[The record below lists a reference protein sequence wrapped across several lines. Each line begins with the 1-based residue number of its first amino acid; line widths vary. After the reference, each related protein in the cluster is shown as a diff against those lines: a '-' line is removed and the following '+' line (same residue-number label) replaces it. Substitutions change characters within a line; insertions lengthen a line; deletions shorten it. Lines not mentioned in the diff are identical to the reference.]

1 MKKIILLLA
10 LTFSSILFSQDRFE
24 KIDQYLKYLY
34 NNNKFMGSLCIREG
48 ENVVFS
54 KAYGFADVD
63 QKIAADRLTKYKIG
77 SISKTFTAV
86 MILQLIEEKKLRPE
100 TKLTRFF
107 PKVAN
112 AESISVYD
120 LLHQRTGIP
129 DYVNQ
134 DSITNAEMNSA
145 DIKKALYDKIAKY
158 DSHFAPGSQF
168 EYSNSN
174 YFLLGGIIEKVTQK
188 SFAENLEE
196 RIVKKAGLGKT
207 EEKTEMSD
215 KGAVKKKSFVPTTY
229 YTSET
234 TNIKNKESYS
244 YAFNGEQW
252 ERFPEWNNDVAF
264 ASGGIIATPADLTR
278 FISALFER
286 KLINSKSLEMMTEM
300 KDGYGM
306 ALFQFPFGDRKFF
319 GHNGKIENFNSTMGY
334 NPDEKLSVSL
344 IENGSNYSLNDI
356 MIGVLSM
363 YYKLPFPFPS
373 FEKISDD
380 MIAQYSGTYASTQ
393 IPLKLTVFGKNG
405 ELMAQGTGQSA
416 FPLTM
421 QSEKTFIFASAGIE
435 IDFEEKGLILKQGG
449 MKFDFTKE

>member
-1 MKKIILLLA
+1 MKKLILLLA
-10 LTFSSILFSQDRFE
+10 LTFSNILLSQDRFE

-34 NNNKFMGSLCIREG
+34 DNNKFMGSLCIREG
-48 ENVVFS
+48 ENVVFN
-54 KAYGFADVD
+54 KAYGFADVE
-63 QKIAADRLTKYKIG
+63 QQITADRLTKYKIG

-112 AESISVYD
+112 AENISIYD

-134 DSITNAEMNSA
+134 DSITDTEMNSA

-158 DSHFAPGSQF
+158 DSRFSPGTKF

-188 SFAENLEE
+188 SFAENLEDH
-196 RIVKKAGLGKT
+196 IVKKANLIN
-207 EEKTEMSD
+207 
-215 KGAVKKKSFVPTTY
+215 TY
-229 YTSET
+229 YKPDA
-234 TNIKNKESYS
+234 TNAQNKESYS
-244 YAFNGEQW
+244 YHFDGDQW
-252 ERFPEWNNDVAF
+252 QRFPEWKNDTAF
-264 ASGGIIATPADLTR
+264 ASGGIISTPADLTR
-278 FISALFER
+278 FISSLFEG
-286 KLINSKSLEMMTEM
+286 KLIKPKSLEMMTEM

-319 GHNGKIENFNSTMGY
+319 GHNGKIENFNATMGY

-363 YYKLPFPFPS
+363 YYKLPFPFPN
-373 FEKISDD
+373 FEKLSDE
-380 MIAQYSGTYASTQ
+380 MIAQYSGTYASAQ

-435 IDFEEKGLILKQGG
+435 IDFEDKGLILKQGG
-449 MKFDFTKE
+449 MKFNFTKE